1 VGTARGHDG
10 HVVTVEQVREV
21 AQDLPKSEE
30 RLVRDR
36 VTFRVGRL
44 VYVAFTRDER
54 SMGFGFPKEQR
65 AALVAAEP
73 AKFYL
78 PRISDLRYNWVMAWL
93 EPLSPTEM
101 RELVTDAWAM
111 CVSSRVRSAYFNRT
125 ALTREHPTC

>member
-1 VGTARGHDG
+1 
-10 HVVTVEQVREV
+10 VVTVEQVREV
-21 AQDLPKSEE
+21 ALGLPRSEE

-65 AALVAAEP
+65 DALVAAEP

-78 PRISDLRYNWVMAWL
+78 PRVSDMRYNWVMVWL
-93 EPLSPTEM
+93 EALSPTEM
-101 RELVTDAWAM
+101 RELVTDAWGM
-111 CVSSRVRSAYFNRT
+111 CVSARVRAAYFDRSYG
-125 ALTREHPTC
+125 ADA